1 MNNPYITKKTTRPR
15 PWQGAILGIC
25 GFFTIVLG
33 SMVPDYVTTK
43 GAMDN
48 GVLSA
53 LLLGCVT
60 PILLV
65 LREAWR
71 CSKAKRI
78 GSWFAYYRETS
89 VTFDKLS
96 TEINKNAVKLIDFFL
111 KRGYLQNLHI
121 DYENRFVELTADQRL
136 VKANVYITVTCPS
149 CGGKNVVVQGKASKC
164 RYCDQPLQT
173 R

>member
-60 PILLV
+60 PIL
-65 LREAWR
+65 
-71 CSKAKRI
+71 SKIIFTKYMKFKKTALP
-78 GSWFAYYRETS
+78 
-89 VTFDKLS
+89 FD
-96 TEINKNAVKLIDFFL
+96 
-111 KRGYLQNLHI
+111 
-121 DYENRFVELTADQRL
+121 
-136 VKANVYITVTCPS
+136 
-149 CGGKNVVVQGKASKC
+149 
-164 RYCDQPLQT
+164 
-173 R
+173 

>member
-96 TEINKNAVKLIDFFL
+96 TEINKNAVKLIDFF
-111 KRGYLQNLHI
+111 
-121 DYENRFVELTADQRL
+121 
-136 VKANVYITVTCPS
+136 
-149 CGGKNVVVQGKASKC
+149 
-164 RYCDQPLQT
+164 
-173 R
+173 